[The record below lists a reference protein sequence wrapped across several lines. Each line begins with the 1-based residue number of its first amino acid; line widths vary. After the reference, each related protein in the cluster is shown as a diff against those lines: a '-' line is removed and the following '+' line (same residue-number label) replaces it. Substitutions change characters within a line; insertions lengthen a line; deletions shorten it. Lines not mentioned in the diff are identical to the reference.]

1 MSLRTGVLAYLLL
14 HRCTTH
20 SYIYVHFTCQKYDSE
35 VGKVIGGTRGNVVLE
50 FVSGAPNKQRI
61 QEEAPDIFDYDEVS
75 EHAYSRS
82 FLLFP
87 CNNIIHLYNLPFFQ
101 SWKNMGMVIW

>member
-1 MSLRTGVLAYLLL
+1 MCVGVPASSSMHHPLILYI
-14 HRCTTH
+14 CTL
-20 SYIYVHFTCQKYDSE
+20 SPCQKYDSE

-75 EHAYSRS
+75 VHTTCSRS
-82 FLLFP
+82 LLFP
-87 CNNIIHLYNLPFFQ
+87 CNNIIHLYNLPFCH